1 MKNTSR
7 RQLLGRSLVGA
18 LCSLAVSSWADTGDR
33 DGATASAR
41 APVWTEELG
50 EVDLDQYTP
59 EERAPMV
66 RDYWTPERI
75 KTAIPL
81 DLPTANVD
89 DSLRGNGWKEAF
101 SIQDGPMQVLSEPAL
116 PQAGQ
121 APYAVSVSNYGRVNG
136 KVRFRN
142 AKDGRWY
149 ECSGSAVTSSS
160 KRLVATAAHCVH
172 GGPGGTWHQN
182 WTFTPNY
189 SYGSQPNGQ
198 FSASTFHT
206 PHPSGWLTYGSTPAG
221 FNYDVAFVVLSQTT
235 MLGVN
240 VW

>member
-7 RQLLGRSLVGA
+7 RQLLSLSLIGA
-18 LCSLAVSSWADTGDR
+18 LCSLALSSWADTGDR
-33 DGATASAR
+33 NRATASAR

-59 EERAPMV
+59 EERAQMM

-81 DLPTANVD
+81 DLPTADAND
-89 DSLRGNGWKEAF
+89 FTRAIDWKAV
-101 SIQDGPMQVLSEPAL
+101 STAQNGPMQVLSEPAL
-116 PQAGQ
+116 PQTGQ
-121 APYAVSVSNYGRVNG
+121 SPYAVTNYGRVNG
-136 KVRFRN
+136 KVKFRN

-149 ECSGSAVTSSS
+149 ECSGSAVNSSS

-182 WTFTPNY
+182 WTFIPNY
-189 SYGSQPNGQ
+189 SYGWQPYAEFPAVN
-198 FSASTFHT
+198 FHI
-206 PHPSGWLTYGSTPAG
+206 PHPGGWITYGATPAG
-221 FNYDVAFVVLSQTT
+221 TT
-235 MLGVN
+235 MT
-240 VW
+240 